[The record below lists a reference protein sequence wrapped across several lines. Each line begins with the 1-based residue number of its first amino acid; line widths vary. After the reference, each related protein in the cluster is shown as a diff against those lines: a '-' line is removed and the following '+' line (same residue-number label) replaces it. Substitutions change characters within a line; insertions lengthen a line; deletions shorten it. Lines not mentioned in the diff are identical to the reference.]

1 MVQEDLVV
9 VKQVVMVQYLEELV
23 VEQQD
28 TQVTVVLIQVLL
40 MVAVVLEVQDNQ
52 LLAVEM
58 MDHQVEKD

>member
-9 VKQVVMVQYLEELV
+9 VKQVVLVQYLEELV
-23 VEQQD
+23 VED
-28 TQVTVVLIQVLL
+28 KVILLIVVLIQVLL
-40 MVAVVLEVQDNQ
+40 MVAVVLEVQEAQ